1 MERRGREGT
10 HEMLGATSGPDRGES
25 WWMAL
30 VARPVC
36 LGVGLLLELGDI
48 LQGDPAL
55 LSELV
60 GGGGE
65 IR

>member
-1 MERRGREGT
+1 
-10 HEMLGATSGPDRGES
+10 MLGATSGPDRGES

-60 GGGGE
+60 GEGGE